1 MRRVGEGVEVLSH
14 SGVSAMNTR
23 PPVSG
28 AVFLIG
34 AFLATVAV
42 LSIVGTIG
50 WGFMGLFQ

>member
-1 MRRVGEGVEVLSH
+1 
-14 SGVSAMNTR
+14 MNTR

>member
-1 MRRVGEGVEVLSH
+1 
-14 SGVSAMNTR
+14 MNTR
-23 PPVSG
+23 LPVSG

-50 WGFMGLFQ
+50 WGFTGLFQ